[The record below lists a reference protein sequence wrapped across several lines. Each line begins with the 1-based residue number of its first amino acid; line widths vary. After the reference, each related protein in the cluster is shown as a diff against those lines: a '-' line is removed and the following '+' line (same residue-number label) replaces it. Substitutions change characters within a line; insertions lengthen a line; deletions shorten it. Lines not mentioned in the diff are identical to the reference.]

1 MSISR
6 KVKNEALHM
15 HYCSPELILS
25 FLERSCNQEN
35 GERALIHLS
44 NCSEC
49 RAKAAFVCQAMVA
62 EKDGSF
68 PLITEEERQATL
80 LHVDELLKKHTT
92 PTPQILWG
100 HWISS
105 NNILSFLK
113 KNTVE
118 PEVLAAG
125 AESSELYF
133 RSVEPRTSEYFWQAA
148 LCIEDCTEEKLK
160 IILTNA
166 AGEKIPSGV
175 FLLCLIKTK
184 VEDGV
189 CFVNK
194 EEFAE
199 NLFSK
204 NAARHSV
211 AFRFLDK
218 TIVAGQPVLG
228 TVL

>member
-6 KVKNEALHM
+6 KVKSEALHV

-25 FLERSCNQEN
+25 FLERSCNQED

-92 PTPQILWG
+92 PTPQILWE

-118 PEVLAAG
+118 PEVIAAG

-148 LCIEDCTEEKLK
+148 LCIEDGTDEKLK
-160 IILTNA
+160 IILTDA

-211 AFRFLDK
+211 AFRFPDK

>member
-148 LCIEDCTEEKLK
+148 LCIEDGTGEKLK
-160 IILTNA
+160 IILTDA

>member
-6 KVKNEALHM
+6 KVKSEALHV

-25 FLERSCNQEN
+25 FLERSCNQED

-49 RAKAAFVCQAMVA
+49 RAKAVFVCQAMVA

-92 PTPQILWG
+92 PTPQILWE

-105 NNILSFLK
+105 NNILSLLK
-113 KNTVE
+113 KNTFE
-118 PEVLAAG
+118 PEVIAAG

-148 LCIEDCTEEKLK
+148 LCIEDGTGEKLK

>member
-6 KVKNEALHM
+6 KVKNETLCM
-15 HYCSPELILS
+15 NFCSTELILS
-25 FLERSCNQEN
+25 FLEQRCNQED
-35 GERALIHLS
+35 GERALVHLA
-44 NCSEC
+44 NCPKC
-49 RAKAAFVCQAMVA
+49 RAKAAFVCQAMAA

-68 PLITEEERQATL
+68 PLITEEERQETL
-80 LHVDELLKKHTT
+80 CHVDELLKKDAT
-92 PTPQILWG
+92 PTLHILWE

-105 NNILSFLK
+105 NNILSLLK
-113 KNTVE
+113 KNTFE
-118 PEVLAAG
+118 PEVIAAG

-148 LCIEDCTEEKLK
+148 LCIEDGAKEKLK

-166 AGEKIPSGV
+166 AGEKITSGE

-189 CFVNK
+189 CFVDK
-194 EEFAE
+194 EEFAK

-204 NAARHSV
+204 DTRRHAV
-211 AFRFLDK
+211 ALRFPDK

-228 TVL
+228 IS

>member
-6 KVKNEALHM
+6 KTKSEALHM
-15 HYCSPELILS
+15 HCCSPELILS
-25 FLERSCNQEN
+25 FLEQRCNQED
-35 GERALIHLS
+35 GERALVHLA
-44 NCSEC
+44 NCPEC
-49 RAKAAFVCQAMVA
+49 RAKAAFVCQAMAA
-62 EKDGSF
+62 EKENVF
-68 PLITEEERQATL
+68 PYLTKEERQKTL
-80 LHVDELLKKHTT
+80 LHVDELLEKHTT
-92 PTPQILWG
+92 STPQILWE

-105 NNILSFLK
+105 NNILSLLK
-113 KNTVE
+113 KNTFE
-118 PEVLAAG
+118 PEVIAAG

-148 LCIEDCTEEKLK
+148 LCIEDGTGEKLK
-160 IILTNA
+160 IILTDA

>member
-6 KVKNEALHM
+6 KVKNEALYM
-15 HYCSPELILS
+15 RCCSPELILS
-25 FLERSCNQEN
+25 FLEQRCNQSD
-35 GERALIHLS
+35 GERALVHLA
-44 NCSEC
+44 NCPQC
-49 RAKAAFVCQAMVA
+49 RAKAALVCQAMAA
-62 EKDGSF
+62 EKENVF
-68 PLITEEERQATL
+68 PCLTKEERQETL
-80 LHVDELLKKHTT
+80 LHVDELLKTT
-92 PTPQILWG
+92 ATQTSQIFWDY
-100 HWISS
+100 WISS
-105 NNILSFLK
+105 NNILSLLK

-118 PEVLAAG
+118 PEVIAAG

-133 RSVEPRTSEYFWQAA
+133 RSVEPHTSEYFWQAT
-148 LCIEDCTEEKLK
+148 LCIEDGTEEKLK

-166 AGEKIPSGV
+166 AGEKIASGV

-184 VEDGV
+184 VKDGV

-194 EEFAE
+194 EEFAK

-204 NAARHSV
+204 DTRRHAV
-211 AFRFLDK
+211 ALRFPDK